1 MSMFSCVLLVGV
13 TEARLEQWFHYLKKH
28 EHVQQC
34 GGAGGTVHHKECP
47 YGILSPRFVA
57 GPAQQPLK

>member
-34 GGAGGTVHHKECP
+34 GGLGALSITKNVHTASCHLDSSP
-47 YGILSPRFVA
+47 ALLSN
-57 GPAQQPLK
+57 L